1 MKRASLMHNSRMI
14 VSPNN
19 EFLPEPLQD
28 EPFTLFKEWF
38 DLAWQR
44 RLQPNANSMVLATID
59 AQGHPDARVVLCK
72 HLVTQPGYLVFFTN
86 YQSSKGE
93 ELRAHPR
100 ASAVFHWDALHRQV
114 RVTGPVV
121 KSPASESDEY
131 FALRPLASRIGAW
144 ASVQSKPLSS
154 RAQLTKQ
161 VDDILKRFK
170 IDASAAE
177 ANIPR
182 PPHWGG
188 FRLWAESV
196 ELWVEGP
203 GRVHDRAVWR
213 RTLQPQDAT
222 SFLCGDWSATR
233 LNP

>member
-1 MKRASLMHNSRMI
+1 MHNSRMK

-19 EFLPEPLQD
+19 EFLPEPLPS
-28 EPFTLFKEWF
+28 EPFALFKEWF
-38 DLAWQR
+38 DFAWQQ

-59 AQGHPDARVVLCK
+59 ARGNPAARVVLCK
-72 HLVTQPGYLVFFTN
+72 HLVAQPGYVVFFTN
-86 YQSSKGE
+86 YQSNKGE
-93 ELRAHPR
+93 ELRIHPR

-114 RVTGPVV
+114 RITGPVV
-121 KSPASESDEY
+121 KSPGSESDEY
-131 FALRPLASRIGAW
+131 FALRPLASRVGAW
-144 ASVQSKPLSS
+144 ASAQSKPLSS

-161 VDDILKRFK
+161 VDDVLKQFK
-170 IDASAAE
+170 IDASATE
-177 ANIPR
+177 ASIPR

-188 FRLWAESV
+188 FRLWPETV

-213 RTLQPQDAT
+213 RTLQPQDVST
-222 SFLCGDWSATR
+222 FLCGDWSSTR